1 VFIHSEAYYLCTATT
16 WIVGFFIENGI
27 IMDDKIKSYAEMIGI
42 VIRTINHTRNIWHR
56 AEVADRKQNN
66 QDATYISSEEFD
78 PILKTSKII
87 FTFHNHVT
95 NQKLSKLINENSTI
109 KYSNIQIEKII
120 QRREQQLQEQLEKKQ
135 QILEFWQNTYKE
147 ISPLSYNHLYLDNKR
162 MFLQINSI
170 KTAPMKIYHR
180 DSDFSGYIHTNVL
193 MYPFYDDD
201 NNIKA
206 FQTIY
211 YYNSICYKRYRGSIS
226 GLYFMLGAVTE
237 KTKFLIIGEGLAT
250 VWAVWHLRPEEY
262 CGIVVGDAGNLEKII
277 PPLYN
282 KYSKLMLV
290 ILADNDYANENN
302 VGMFKTQQILEKYR
316 PSVSIDGKLINE
328 RRIFRIIPEVFDGK
342 NSDWWDVWAK
352 KGSKFIINIIDGY
365 SSLMTMSNAY
375 GIYRDELVNYRVE
388 LSDKDDN
395 SNKDTPSG
403 EFVAD
408 SGHIIKYT
416 RIGFPILVC
425 STIEGGAD
433 LPIKTSSS
441 YMILKKQELHQS
453 YVGVK
458 IERTSLLNW
467 QSFKKELL
475 RVYWDAGSITKKGES
490 IMYDIVSTMKPM
502 SVYIPVRPGWLLN
515 IHRFGLSNQVTDNKI
530 VVPYDTNSD
539 AQILSVHSSGSLISW
554 KKYIGA
560 TVDKVFIARIIYLI
574 FGYAPIVKF
583 ATSSY
588 NPLLMLKVNSGYG
601 KTLLGKCLM
610 SMIGNPENLRIQNAT
625 GAAGM
630 ENLFADF
637 NDLPIFLDEL
647 TNFDKE
653 ALRVLA
659 YLYGNGRGKAR
670 GTVVAGVSQEV
681 MKWRGCAYATSEKTL
696 SELREDNELPK
707 ENAGEEIRVL
717 NLALE
722 NIIETDRGI
731 LFSERTKSGD
741 YKLFTGDD
749 AKLIGSNLLKYYGKP
764 LVHYVDYLEKK
775 GEEYIRTKIAEI
787 SSAFYEK
794 HKSSIETGQHTRVLG
809 LLSEMLAGLH
819 LVIEADICSMTI
831 DEAEELVLLVYNRW
845 LANSIEK
852 LENTS
857 PLIALISF
865 IKKQLS
871 NAHKLVDNSPYS
883 RSGWDGVVINGEFK
897 SGTVPLILDNK
908 TPVGVITEKDRAGR
922 NVVILF
928 SKWVNAIMNKTNTPS
943 NMNKSN
949 LQLLQKEQGLVLEVC
964 DRQNRMITPH
974 PAKQTWEDMP
984 KLQTGIKLDLFTLLE
999 MSRRYGI

>member
-1 VFIHSEAYYLCTATT
+1 
-16 WIVGFFIENGI
+16 
-27 IMDDKIKSYAEMIGI
+27 MDEKIKLFAQQIGVAI
-42 VIRTINHTRNIWHR
+42 PNINHTRDKWHR
-56 AEVADRKQNN
+56 ADVADKKRNN
-66 QDATYISSEEFD
+66 LDASYISSEEFD
-78 PILKTSKII
+78 PISKTSKII

-95 NQKLSKLINENSTI
+95 NQTLSKLINENSA
-109 KYSNIQIEKII
+109 IQYTDSQLVKII
-120 QRREQQLQEQLEKKQ
+120 QRRELQLQEQLEKKQ
-135 QILEFWQNTYKE
+135 QVLEYWKNKYKE
-147 ISPLSYNHLYLDNKR
+147 IPPLSYNHLYLEKKR
-162 MFLQINSI
+162 IFLQIDNI
-170 KTAPMKIYHR
+170 KSAPIKIYHK
-180 DSDFSGYIHTNVL
+180 DSDFAGYIHTNVL
-193 MYPFYDDD
+193 IYPFYDND
-201 NNIKA
+201 NNINA

-211 YYNSICYKRYRGSIS
+211 YYNDICYKRYRGSIS
-226 GLYFMLGAVTE
+226 GLYFMLGTITE
-237 KTKFLIIGEGLAT
+237 KTKYLIIGEGLAT
-250 VWAVWHLRPEEY
+250 VWAVWHLRTEEY
-262 CGIVVGDAGNLEKII
+262 CGVVAGDAGNLEKII

-282 KYSKLMLV
+282 KYSELMLV

-328 RRIFRIIPEVFDGK
+328 RRIFRIIPEVFEGK
-342 NSDWWDVWAK
+342 NSDWWDVWVK
-352 KGSKFIINIIDGY
+352 KGAKFIINMIEGY
-365 SSLMTMSNAY
+365 SSLMMMSNSY

-388 LSDKDDN
+388 LSDKDDI
-395 SNKDTPSG
+395 SKDTPPSG
-403 EFVAD
+403 EFVAE

-433 LPIKTSSS
+433 LPIKNSSS

-458 IERTSLLNW
+458 IERTSLINW

-502 SVYIPVRPGWLLN
+502 AVYIPVRPGWLLN
-515 IHRFGLSNQVTDNKI
+515 THKFGLSNQVTDNKI

-539 AQILSVHSSGSLISW
+539 AQILSVNSSGSLDSW

-560 TVDKVFIARIIYLI
+560 TVDKVGIARIIYLI

-722 NIIETDRGI
+722 NIVEADRGI

-749 AKLIGSNLLKYYGKP
+749 AKLIGSNLLRYYGKP
-764 LVHYVDYLEKK
+764 LVHYIDYLQSV
-775 GEEYIRTKIAEI
+775 GEEYIRAKIAEI
-787 SSAFYEK
+787 SSTFYEK
-794 HKSSIETGQHTRVLG
+794 HKGSIETGQHTRVLG

-819 LVIEADICSMTI
+819 LVIEAKICGMTI

-865 IKKQLS
+865 IKKQLG
-871 NAHKLVDNSPYS
+871 NAHKAVDNNPYHS
-883 RSGWDGVVINGEFK
+883 SGWDGVVVNGEFRG
-897 SGTVPLILDNK
+897 GTVPLILDNK
-908 TPVGVITEKDRAGR
+908 TPVGIITEKDKAGT
-922 NVVILF
+922 NVVIIF
-928 SKWVNAIMNKTNTPS
+928 NKWVNAIMNKTNTPS
-943 NMNKSN
+943 NMSKSN

-964 DRQNRMITPH
+964 DRQNRMITPNS
-974 PAKQTWEDMP
+974 AKQNWEDMP

-999 MSRRYGI
+999 MGRRYGI